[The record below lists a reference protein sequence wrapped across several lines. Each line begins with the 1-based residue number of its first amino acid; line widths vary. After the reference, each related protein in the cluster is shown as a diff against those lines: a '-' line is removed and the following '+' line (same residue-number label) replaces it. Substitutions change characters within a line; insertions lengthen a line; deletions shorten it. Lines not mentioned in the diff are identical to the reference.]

1 MSRPDESAMRK
12 LVWTRKDAVDAKM
25 AEDGFASL
33 PEQERDA
40 WILSLQLDVPLELAT
55 ACVRS
60 CGEGEVAS
68 ADNGALAEIRNK
80 IAEAFK
86 YGKRKALQELKR
98 VVGRYPAL
106 NFPKDDVQAVMPSQA

>member
-1 MSRPDESAMRK
+1 MSRHDEGAMRK
-12 LVWTRKDAVDAKM
+12 LVWMRKDAVDAKM

-40 WILSLQLDVPLELAT
+40 WILSLQLDVPLEQVT
-55 ACVRS
+55 ACIRS

-68 ADNGALAEIRNK
+68 AAAGALAEVRDK

-106 NFPKDDVQAVMPSQA
+106 NLPKGEV